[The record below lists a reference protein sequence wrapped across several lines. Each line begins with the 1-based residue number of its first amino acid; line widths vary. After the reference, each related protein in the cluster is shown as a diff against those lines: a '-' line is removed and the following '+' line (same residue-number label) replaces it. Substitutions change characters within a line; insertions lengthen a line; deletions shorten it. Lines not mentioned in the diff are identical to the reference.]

1 MPSVTYRKKTLGIN
15 WANLLIYL
23 LFVLIV
29 LVWMGPLLWMVSLSL
44 KTKEQVFAYPPR
56 LIPHPVAVWN
66 YLEVLTRSRIPLYL
80 WNSVKITFFSVAGN
94 LVIVIPAVFA
104 FSRFRFPFR
113 EQALFGILM
122 FQMISQLIVAI
133 PLYRY
138 FVRLGMLNSHFGL
151 IVVYITVQIPFSVWL
166 LKGFFD
172 SIPMEIDE
180 SAVIDGCKA
189 YQVLMYVVLPLAM
202 PGVAAAL
209 VFNTVN
215 AWGQFIVPYI
225 FLNQNATLPIS
236 VGILQ
241 YLQGQT
247 EGEVTVHLLAVAS
260 VLGLLPA
267 MLIITILQ
275 KFIVQVLVAGAVKG

>member
-1 MPSVTYRKKTLGIN
+1 MAVRKTGIN
-15 WANLLIYL
+15 STNLLIYL
-23 LFVLIV
+23 LFAVIILMWIGPVLWII
-29 LVWMGPLLWMVSLSL
+29 SLSL
-44 KTKEQVFAYPPR
+44 KTKEEVFRYPPR
-56 LIPHPVAVWN
+56 LIPHPFAFEN
-66 YLEVLTRSRIPLYL
+66 YLSVLTMSRIPLYL
-80 WNSVKITFFSVAGN
+80 WNSVKITFFSVTGN
-94 LVIVIPAVFA
+94 LLVVIPAVFA
-104 FSRFRFPFR
+104 FSRFRFR
-113 EQALFGILM
+113 LRDQALFGILM
-122 FQMISQLIVAI
+122 FQMISQLIIAI

-138 FVRLGMLNSHFGL
+138 FVRLGMLNSHAGL
-151 IVVYITVQIPFSVWL
+151 ILIYITIQIPFTVWL

-180 SAVIDGCKA
+180 SAVIDGCRA
-189 YQVLMYVVLPLAM
+189 RQVLVHVILPLAM

-215 AWGQFIVPYI
+215 AWGQFIVPFI
-225 FLNQNATLPIS
+225 FLNRAEMFPIA

-260 VLGLLPA
+260 MLALLPA

>member
-1 MPSVTYRKKTLGIN
+1 MPLTTHRRKAFGVN
-15 WANLLIYL
+15 WPTLLIYL
-23 LFVLIV
+23 CFAVIV
-29 LVWMGPLLWMVSLSL
+29 LAFIGPALWLLSLSL
-44 KTKEQVFAYPPR
+44 KTKEEIFSYPPR
-56 LIPHPVAVWN
+56 LIPNPIAIGN
-66 YLEVLTRSRIPLYL
+66 YFRVLTHSQIPLYL
-80 WNSVKITFFSVAGN
+80 WNSIKITFFSVSGN
-94 LVIVIPAVFA
+94 LLVVIPAVFA
-104 FSRFRFPFR
+104 FSRFHFRFR

-151 IVVYITVQIPFSVWL
+151 ILVYITVQIPFSVWL

-180 SAVIDGCKA
+180 SAVMDGCKA
-189 YQVLMYVVLPLAM
+189 GQVLMYIVLPLAM

-215 AWGQFIVPYI
+215 AWGQFIVPFI
-225 FLNQNATLPIS
+225 FLNQGSTYPIS
-236 VGILQ
+236 VGILN
-241 YLQGQT
+241 YLQAQT
-247 EGEVTVHLLAVAS
+247 EGEVTTHLLAAAS

-267 MLIITILQ
+267 MLIISILQ
-275 KFIVQVLVAGAVKG
+275 RFIVRVLVAGAVKG

>member
-1 MPSVTYRKKTLGIN
+1 MPSVAFNRRTFGVN
-15 WANLLIYL
+15 WTNLVIYL
-23 LFVLIV
+23 LFVVII
-29 LVWMGPLLWMVSLSL
+29 LVFIGPVLWMISLSL
-44 KTKEQVFAYPPR
+44 KTKEEVFSYPPR
-56 LIPHPVAVWN
+56 LIPRAIAFWN
-66 YLEVLTRSRIPLYL
+66 YIEVLTKSRIPLYL
-80 WNSVKITFFSVAGN
+80 WNSVKITFFSVVGN
-94 LVIVIPAVFA
+94 LVVVVPAVFA
-104 FSRFRFPFR
+104 FSRFRFRFR

-138 FVRLGMLNSHFGL
+138 FVRLGLLNSHFGL
-151 IVVYITVQIPFSVWL
+151 TIVYITVQIPFSVWL

-180 SAVIDGCKA
+180 SAVIDGCRA
-189 YQVLMYVVLPLAM
+189 RQVLFYVILPLAM
-202 PGVAAAL
+202 PGIAAAL

-225 FLNQNATLPIS
+225 FLNHNATLPIS

-267 MLIITILQ
+267 MAIITLLQ